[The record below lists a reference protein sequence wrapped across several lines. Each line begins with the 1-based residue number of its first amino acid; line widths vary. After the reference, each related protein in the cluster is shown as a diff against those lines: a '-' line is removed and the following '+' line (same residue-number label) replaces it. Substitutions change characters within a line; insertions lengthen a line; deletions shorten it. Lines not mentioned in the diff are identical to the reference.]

1 MKRLRLGLFTLTA
14 LALAGGAAHAQSVDE
29 ARLRPAWE
37 ALDKNHDGKVTLDE
51 VPPMLAYALKLH
63 DVDKDGAISLA
74 EYADFDRDPNAE
86 GRLALP
92 ANVKKTADLNYAG
105 TTDPRQTL
113 DVYLPKQPGVKGPLP
128 VIAYIHGG
136 GWSTGSKTLG
146 SALLAKM
153 VSDGRYAGVSIG
165 YRLSWQAAWP
175 AQTDDSKAAIRW
187 IRAHAADYNFD
198 PNRICLFGVSAGAHM
213 AVKVGLTN
221 GVAAAEGKVGPN
233 LKQSSRVQCVI
244 DELGPMD
251 LRSSGPAGAAN
262 PITQLLGGTSTD
274 KPELARNASPIL
286 DVHAKAPPFL
296 IIAGNKDPFVPYQQS
311 VALDEALRK
320 AGAPVVLFQTV
331 DGGGHGD
338 FGAARTVVED
348 RMRLFLEQNFYDHST
363 QVPTDTL
370 HR

>member
-1 MKRLRLGLFTLTA
+1 MKMLRLGMFSLAALFVSAT
-14 LALAGGAAHAQSVDE
+14 AHAQSADE
-29 ARLRPAWE
+29 ARLKPAWQ

-63 DVDKDGAISLA
+63 DFDKDGAISLA
-74 EYADFDRDPNAE
+74 EYVDFDVDPNAE
-86 GRLALP
+86 GHTPLP
-92 ANVKKTADLNYAG
+92 ANVKMAANLAYAG
-105 TTDPRQTL
+105 TADPRQAL
-113 DVYLPKQPGVKGPLP
+113 DVYLPKQPSVRGPLP

-136 GWSTGSKTLG
+136 GWSTGSRILG
-146 SALLAKM
+146 RNLLAKM
-153 VSDGRYAGVSIG
+153 VDGGRYAGVSIG
-165 YRLSWQAAWP
+165 YRLSWQATWP
-175 AQTDDSKAAIRW
+175 AQIDDAKAAIRW
-187 IRAHAADYNFD
+187 IRAHAREYNFD
-198 PNRICLFGVSAGAHM
+198 PDRICLFGVSSGAHM
-213 AVKVGLTN
+213 AVKLGLTN
-221 GVAAAEGKVGPN
+221 GVAADEGKVGPN

-251 LRSSGPAGAAN
+251 LRNSGPAGASN
-262 PITQLLGGTSTD
+262 PITQLLGGTSTE
-274 KPELARNASPIL
+274 KPELARSASPIL

-348 RMRLFLEQNFYDHST
+348 RMVMFLERNFYDHST
-363 QVPTDTL
+363 PTPTDTL
-370 HR
+370 HK